1 MKPQV
6 TRKSVNEG
14 YVNVIS
20 VGYCNLYYLLRH
32 EKPRAYTAGIYGWN
46 ADVYEFGGTAV
57 VTGYR
62 PFGDP
67 VSREL
72 IEKYESAAKEVFDG
86 GLPYE
91 EEKEKLRALARE
103 FVREAI
109 KEAK

>member
-62 PFGDP
+62 PFGDRP
-67 VSREL
+67 SYDL
-72 IEKYESAAKEVFDG
+72 IQKYEREAKAIHDSD
-86 GLPYE
+86 LPYG
-91 EEKEKLRALARE
+91 EKKVRLHTLTRE
-103 FVREAI
+103 FIRDALV
-109 KEAK
+109 